1 MHGGQSQQ
9 EEKLQEMEM
18 PRLWR
23 SILAAAAGN
32 LLEWYDFVIYTFM
45 APYIAAKFFP
55 SSDPLAGLLAV
66 FATFGLGF
74 VVRPL
79 GGILIGR
86 LGDRKGRKAAL
97 LLTIFLMAAGT
108 AGIGLVPSRQSIGAL
123 APWLLLLCRL
133 VQGFSAGGEWA
144 SATTF
149 IYEWAPPRRRGFF
162 SSLQQSSVACGMLLG
177 SGVTASFTSLLS
189 KSQMADF
196 GWRIPFLLGALILP
210 VGFYTWR
217 RVEETPVFNSSLD
230 APVAMGT
237 GLKLAAK
244 AIGVTVIWTVA
255 YYAVLTY
262 MPVFTAHFSRLG
274 PAAALWSNALS
285 LLVLALTTPLFGS
298 LADRI
303 GRKPLMIAGALGF
316 AVLTYPLFLLIV
328 DSETM
333 APVILAQILF
343 ALMTAVYSGATPA
356 AMNEIFPPASRLLW
370 MSTGYSLATALFGGF
385 GPFISTWLVKATG
398 SPLSPALYIVAGA
411 LLSLVAIVPLKDR
424 YNG

>member
-1 MHGGQSQQ
+1 MHGGTS
-9 EEKLQEMEM
+9 EEAGA

-23 SILAAAAGN
+23 SIRAAAAGN
-32 LLEWYDFVIYTFM
+32 LLEWYDFVIYAYM
-45 APYIAAKFFP
+45 APLIALRFFP

-79 GGILIGR
+79 GGIVIGR
-86 LGDRKGRKAAL
+86 LGDAKGRNVAL
-97 LLTIFLMAAGT
+97 LVTIFLMAVGT
-108 AGIGLVPSRQSIGAL
+108 AGIGLVPSRAAIGPL
-123 APWLLLLCRL
+123 APWLLLVCRL
-133 VQGFSAGGEWA
+133 IQGFSAGGEWA

-149 IYEWAPPRRRGFF
+149 IYEWAPAGRRGFF

-177 SGVTASFTSLLS
+177 SAVAALFTTLLT
-189 KSQMADF
+189 KNQMADF

-210 VGFYTWR
+210 VGLYTWR
-217 RVEETPVFNSSLD
+217 KVEETPVFKSRKG
-230 APVAMGT
+230 APVAVGT
-237 GLKLAAK
+237 GMRLAAR
-244 AIGVTVIWTVA
+244 AIGITVIWTVA

-285 LLVLALTTPLFGS
+285 LFVLAVTTPLFGG
-298 LADRI
+298 LADRV
-303 GRKPLMIAGALGF
+303 GRKPLLLAGAAGF
-316 AVLTYPLFLLIV
+316 AILTYPLFLLIV
-328 DSETM
+328 RSESM
-333 APVILAQILF
+333 LPIILAQIVF
-343 ALMTAVYSGATPA
+343 ALMTAIYSGGAPA

-398 SPLSPALYIVAGA
+398 SPLSPALYIVGGA
-411 LLSLVAIVPLKDR
+411 LISLAAILP
-424 YNG
+424 

>member
-1 MHGGQSQQ
+1 MHGGTS
-9 EEKLQEMEM
+9 EEAGA

-23 SILAAAAGN
+23 SILAAATGN
-32 LLEWYDFVIYTFM
+32 LLEWYDFVIYAYM
-45 APYIAAKFFP
+45 APLIALKFFP

-86 LGDRKGRKAAL
+86 LGDARGRKLAL
-97 LLTIFLMAAGT
+97 LVTIFLMALGT
-108 AGIGLVPSRQSIGAL
+108 AGIGLVPSRAAIGPL
-123 APWLLLLCRL
+123 APWLLLVCRL
-133 VQGFSAGGEWA
+133 IQGFSAGGEWA

-149 IYEWAPPRRRGFF
+149 IYEWAPAGRRGFF

-177 SGVTASFTSLLS
+177 SAVAALFTALLT

-210 VGFYTWR
+210 VGLYTWR
-217 RVEETPVFNSSLD
+217 KVEETPVFKRREGT
-230 APVAMGT
+230 PVAIGT
-237 GLKLAAK
+237 GMRLAAR
-244 AIGVTVIWTVA
+244 AIGITVIWTVA

-285 LLVLALTTPLFGS
+285 LFVLAVTTPLFGG
-298 LADRI
+298 LADRV
-303 GRKPLMIAGALGF
+303 GRKPLLLAGAAGF
-316 AVLTYPLFLLIV
+316 AILTYPLFLLIV
-328 DSETM
+328 RSESM
-333 APVILAQILF
+333 LPIILAQIVF
-343 ALMTAVYSGATPA
+343 ALMTAIYSGGAPA

-385 GPFISTWLVKATG
+385 GPFISTWLVRATG
-398 SPLSPALYIVAGA
+398 SPLSPALYIVGGA
-411 LLSLVAIVPLKDR
+411 LISLAAILPLKETRD
-424 YNG
+424 G

>member
-1 MHGGQSQQ
+1 MHGGKSQDITA
-9 EEKLQEMEM
+9 
-18 PRLWR
+18 PHLWR

-32 LLEWYDFVIYTFM
+32 LLEWYDFVIYAFM
-45 APYIAAKFFP
+45 APFIAAKFFP
-55 SSDPLAGLLAV
+55 ASDPLAGLLAV

-86 LGDRKGRKAAL
+86 LGDTKGRKAAL

-108 AGIGLVPSRQSIGAL
+108 AGIGLVPSRASIGVL
-123 APWLLLLCRL
+123 APWLLVLCRL

-149 IYEWAPPRRRGFF
+149 IYEWSPPERRGFF

-177 SGVTASFTSLLS
+177 SGVAASFTSLLS

-210 VGFYTWR
+210 VGLYTWR
-217 RVEETPVFNSSLD
+217 RVEETPVFKTNQGGAVPL
-230 APVAMGT
+230 GT
-237 GLKLAAK
+237 GMRLAAK

-274 PAAALWSNALS
+274 PAAALWSSALS
-285 LLVLALTTPLFGS
+285 LLVLALATPLFGA
-298 LADRI
+298 LADRV
-303 GRKPLMIAGALGF
+303 GRKPLMIAGAAGF
-316 AVLTYPLFLLIV
+316 ALLTYPLFLVIV
-328 DSETM
+328 NSAGV
-333 APVILAQILF
+333 APIIMAQILF

-385 GPFISTWLVKATG
+385 GPFISTWLVKQTG

-411 LLSLVAIVPLKDR
+411 LLSLAVVLPLKERRD
-424 YNG
+424 G

>member
-1 MHGGQSQQ
+1 MHGGTA
-9 EEKLQEMEM
+9 EEMGA

-32 LLEWYDFVIYTFM
+32 LLEWYDFVIYAYM
-45 APYIAAKFFP
+45 APLIALKFFP

-86 LGDRKGRKAAL
+86 LGDARGRKAAL
-97 LLTIFLMAAGT
+97 LVTIFLMALGT
-108 AGIGLVPSRQSIGAL
+108 AGIGLVPSRAAIGPL

-133 VQGFSAGGEWA
+133 IQGFSAGGEWA

-149 IYEWAPPRRRGFF
+149 IYEWAPAGRRGFF

-177 SGVTASFTSLLS
+177 SAVAALFTTLLT
-189 KSQMADF
+189 KNQMADF

-210 VGFYTWR
+210 VGLYTWR
-217 RVEETPVFNSSLD
+217 KVEETPVFKRREG
-230 APVAMGT
+230 APVAISV
-237 GLKLAAK
+237 GLRLATR
-244 AIGVTVIWTVA
+244 AIGITVIWTVA

-285 LLVLALTTPLFGS
+285 LFVLAVTTPLFGG
-298 LADRI
+298 LADRV
-303 GRKPLMIAGALGF
+303 GRKPLLLAGAIGF

-328 DSETM
+328 SSQSM
-333 APVILAQILF
+333 LPIVLAQIVF
-343 ALMTAVYSGATPA
+343 ALLTAIYSGGAPA
-356 AMNEIFPPASRLLW
+356 AMNEIFPSASRLLW

-385 GPFISTWLVKATG
+385 GPFISTWLVRATG
-398 SPLSPALYIVAGA
+398 SPLSPALYIVGGA
-411 LLSLVAIVPLKDR
+411 LISLAAILPLKETRD
-424 YNG
+424 G

>member
-1 MHGGQSQQ
+1 MHGGTTR
-9 EEKLQEMEM
+9 ELGA
-18 PRLWR
+18 PHLWR

-32 LLEWYDFVIYTFM
+32 LLEWYDFVIYAYM
-45 APYIAAKFFP
+45 APLIALKFFP

-86 LGDRKGRKAAL
+86 LGDTKGRKAAL
-97 LLTIFLMAAGT
+97 LITIFLMALGT
-108 AGIGLVPSRQSIGAL
+108 AGIGLVPSRAAIGPA

-133 VQGFSAGGEWA
+133 IQGFSAGGEWA

-149 IYEWAPPRRRGFF
+149 IYEWAPKERRGFF

-177 SGVTASFTSLLS
+177 SAVAALLTTLLTRH
-189 KSQMADF
+189 QMMDF

-210 VGFYTWR
+210 VGLYTWR
-217 RVEETPVFNSSLD
+217 WVEETPVFKTRESE
-230 APVAMGT
+230 PVAMAKGIR
-237 GLKLAAK
+237 LAAR
-244 AIGVTVIWTVA
+244 AIGITVIWTVA
-255 YYAVLTY
+255 YYAILTY

-285 LLVLALTTPLFGS
+285 LLILALATPLFGG
-298 LADRI
+298 LADRV
-303 GRKPLMIAGALGF
+303 GRKPLLLAGAAGF

-328 DSETM
+328 NSPAM
-333 APVILAQILF
+333 APIILAQILF
-343 ALMTAVYSGATPA
+343 ALMTAIYSGGAPA
-356 AMNEIFPPASRLLW
+356 AMNEIFPPQSRLLW

-385 GPFISTWLVKATG
+385 GPFISTWLVRVTG
-398 SPLSPALYIVAGA
+398 SPLSPSLYIVAGA
-411 LLSLVAIVPLKDR
+411 LISLTVILPLKESCD
-424 YNG
+424 G

>member
-1 MHGGQSQQ
+1 MHGGTS
-9 EEKLQEMEM
+9 EDAGA

-32 LLEWYDFVIYTFM
+32 LLEWYDFVIYAYM
-45 APYIAAKFFP
+45 APLIALKFFP

-86 LGDRKGRKAAL
+86 LGDAKGRKVAL
-97 LLTIFLMAAGT
+97 LVTIFLMALGT
-108 AGIGLVPSRQSIGAL
+108 AGIGLVPSRAAIGPL

-133 VQGFSAGGEWA
+133 IQGFSAGGEWA

-149 IYEWAPPRRRGFF
+149 IYEWAPAGRRGFF

-177 SGVTASFTSLLS
+177 SAVAALFTTLLT
-189 KSQMADF
+189 KNQMADF

-210 VGFYTWR
+210 VGLYTWR
-217 RVEETPVFNSSLD
+217 KVEETPVFKRRD
-230 APVAMGT
+230 GTPVEIGT
-237 GLKLAAK
+237 GMRLAAR
-244 AIGVTVIWTVA
+244 AIGITVIWTVA

-285 LLVLALTTPLFGS
+285 LFVLAVTTPLFGG
-298 LADRI
+298 LADRV
-303 GRKPLMIAGALGF
+303 GRKPLLLAGAAGF
-316 AVLTYPLFLLIV
+316 AILTYPLFLLIV
-328 DSETM
+328 RSESM
-333 APVILAQILF
+333 LPIILAQIVF
-343 ALMTAVYSGATPA
+343 ALMTAIYSGGAPA

-385 GPFISTWLVKATG
+385 GPFISTWLVRATG

-411 LLSLVAIVPLKDR
+411 LISLAAILPLKETRD
-424 YNG
+424 G

>member
-1 MHGGQSQQ
+1 MGAS
-9 EEKLQEMEM
+9 
-18 PRLWR
+18 RLWR

-32 LLEWYDFVIYTFM
+32 LLEWYDFVIYAYM
-45 APYIAAKFFP
+45 APLIALKFFP

-86 LGDRKGRKAAL
+86 LGDARGRKVAL
-97 LLTIFLMAAGT
+97 LVTIFLMALGT
-108 AGIGLVPSRQSIGAL
+108 AGIGLVPSRAAIGPL

-133 VQGFSAGGEWA
+133 IQGFSAGGEWA

-149 IYEWAPPRRRGFF
+149 IYEWAPAGRRGFF

-177 SGVTASFTSLLS
+177 SAVAALFTTLLT
-189 KSQMADF
+189 KTQMADF

-210 VGFYTWR
+210 VGLYTWR
-217 RVEETPVFNSSLD
+217 KVEETPVFKSREGT
-230 APVAMGT
+230 PVAIGT
-237 GLKLAAK
+237 GMRLAAR
-244 AIGVTVIWTVA
+244 AIGITVIWTVA

-285 LLVLALTTPLFGS
+285 LFVLAVTTPLFGG
-298 LADRI
+298 LADRV
-303 GRKPLMIAGALGF
+303 GRKPLLVAGAAGF
-316 AVLTYPLFLLIV
+316 TILTYPLFLLIV
-328 DSETM
+328 RSESM
-333 APVILAQILF
+333 LPIFLAQIVF
-343 ALMTAVYSGATPA
+343 ALMTAIYSGGAPA

-385 GPFISTWLVKATG
+385 GPFISTWLVRATG

-411 LLSLVAIVPLKDR
+411 LISLAAILPLKETRD
-424 YNG
+424 G